1 VNGPHFQANPS
12 RQPSVEAESDSS
24 DMSRDRQEPA
34 SLHPFQ
40 LQAFRVTDQGWGE
53 GWMILPLPAR
63 RSWMD
68 AQPYAYQCPP
78 LVVANQWGWQVTC
91 PTDVSITWDGTPL
104 PSGLRVE
111 VDNKYAGSIKSQFG
125 EGIVTFGPPWLF
137 RTPPGWDLMAKGP
150 SNHWKP
156 NCSPLEGVIETWWLP
171 YTFTLNWKV
180 VAPGTV
186 TFAPGEPLAQ
196 LLPIAHDTFR
206 DSSLVEA
213 PLSSEPK
220 LEAEMS
226 QWVAE
231 RSRRSG
237 ERIATHHLYRKA
249 EGIAEHLAKIPV
261 PKLTRR
267 GIEGSQS

>member
-1 VNGPHFQANPS
+1 MNGPHFQANPA
-12 RQPSVEAESDSS
+12 RQPSFGTEPDSS
-24 DMSRDRQEPA
+24 GSARVQDGPA
-34 SLHPFQ
+34 LLPSCR
-40 LQAFRVTDQGWGE
+40 LQAFRITDQGWGE
-53 GWMILPLPAR
+53 GWLILPLPAR

-78 LVVANQWGWQVTC
+78 LVVANQWGWQILC
-91 PTDVSITWDGTPL
+91 PTDVRVTWDGSPS

-111 VDNKYAGSIKSQFG
+111 VDKKYDASIKSQFG

-137 RTPPGWDLMAKGP
+137 RTSPGWDLMAKGP

-156 NCSPLEGVIETWWLP
+156 NCSALEGVIETWWLP

-180 VAPGTV
+180 VTPGTV

-196 LLPIAHDTFR
+196 LVPVAHATFR

-220 LEAEMS
+220 LEAEMN

-231 RSRRSG
+231 RGRRSG
-237 ERIATHHLYRKA
+237 EKTATHHFYRKA
-249 EGIAEHLAKIPV
+249 EGIAEHLVKVPV
-261 PKLTRR
+261 PKLIRLD
-267 GIEGSQS
+267 IEGSKA